1 MIHGDKMNQKN
12 TMLNA
17 GVIGSNWGRV
27 HVAGLRQA
35 GCHVNALMAHDAD
48 LGARIAQQEQIP
60 HFGTGLETLDGCDV
74 IAIATPTTSHLGYL
88 QALQERA
95 ILCEKPLGITPDN
108 QEAFSALASSQIY
121 VSYPFPL
128 LDTAQ
133 ALATKIRAGE
143 LGELRRICLVVGVNL
158 PYPKSPVEWFVEDV
172 VHPFSLLY
180 TLFDDFQYQGIVA
193 GQGNNM
199 TVQFTCQGALLDILL
214 CDWPMPGLHFDL
226 TIIGNQNAYQLR
238 GGFRPERGWWF
249 EPLLSDGV
257 AITEGEPAELNPW
270 IRANHRVAHHF
281 VSYLQGNVSAETGR
295 ALGLFDLERARQ
307 MELLFLPLWLAHKPR
322 PNQNKPT
329 TTAAFDW
336 KLSG

>member
-1 MIHGDKMNQKN
+1 MNQNK
-12 TMLNA
+12 TTLTA

-35 GCHVNALMAHDAD
+35 GCQVDALMAHDAA
-48 LGARIAQQEQIP
+48 LVARIAHEEQIP
-60 HFGTGLETLDGCDV
+60 RFGTDLDTLGDCDV
-74 IAIATPTTSHLGYL
+74 IAIATPTASHLGYL
-88 QALQERA
+88 QAFQDRA

-108 QEAFSALASSQIY
+108 QVAFSSLISSRIY
-121 VSYPFPL
+121 VSYPFTL
-128 LDTAQ
+128 LQTAQ
-133 ALATKIRAGE
+133 ALKARIQAGD

-180 TLFDDFQYQGIVA
+180 TLFDDFKYQGVIA

-214 CDWPMPGLHFDL
+214 CDWPMPGLHFDMTL
-226 TIIGNQNAYQLR
+226 IGSQNAYQLR

-249 EPLLSDGV
+249 EPLLADGV
-257 AITEGEPAELNPW
+257 AITDGEPAEVNPW
-270 IRANHRVAHHF
+270 IRANHQVAHHF
-281 VSYLQGNVSAETGR
+281 VDVLQGNISAE
-295 ALGLFDLERARQ
+295 AASAVGLFDLARARQ
-307 MELLFLPLWLAHKPR
+307 MELLFLPLWQSHPLRSSHGHR
-322 PNQNKPT
+322 P
-329 TTAAFDW
+329 TATAFDW

>member
-1 MIHGDKMNQKN
+1 MNQNK
-12 TMLNA
+12 TTLTA

-35 GCHVNALMAHDAD
+35 GCQVDALMAHDAD
-48 LGARIAQQEQIP
+48 LVARIAQEEQIP
-60 HFGTGLETLDGCDV
+60 RFGTDLDTLADCDV
-74 IAIATPTTSHLGYL
+74 IAIATPTSSHLGYL
-88 QALQERA
+88 QALQDRA

-108 QEAFSALASSQIY
+108 QAAFSSLASPRIY
-121 VSYPFPL
+121 VSYPFTL
-128 LDTAQ
+128 LQTAQ
-133 ALATKIRAGE
+133 ALRARIQAGD

-180 TLFDDFQYQGIVA
+180 TLFDDFKYQGVIT

-214 CDWPMPGLHFDL
+214 CDWPMPGLHFDMTL
-226 TIIGNQNAYQLR
+226 IGSQNAYQLR

-249 EPLLSDGV
+249 EPLLADGV
-257 AITEGEPAELNPW
+257 AITDGEPAEVNPW
-270 IRANHRVAHHF
+270 IRANHQVAHHF
-281 VSYLQGNVSAETGR
+281 VDVLQGHISAET
-295 ALGLFDLERARQ
+295 ASAEGLFDLARARQ
-307 MELLFLPLWLAHKPR
+307 MELLFLPLWQSHPPR
-322 PNQNKPT
+322 SGHDHRPAST
-329 TTAAFDW
+329 AFDW

>member
-1 MIHGDKMNQKN
+1 MNQNKI
-12 TMLNA
+12 TLSA

-35 GCHVNALMAHDAD
+35 GCHVDALMAHDAD
-48 LGARIAQQEQIP
+48 LVARIAQEEQIP
-60 HFGTGLETLDGCDV
+60 HFGTDLETLADCDI
-74 IAIATPTTSHLGYL
+74 IAIATPTSSHLGYL
-88 QALQERA
+88 QALQDRA

-108 QEAFSALASSQIY
+108 QAAFSSLVSSRIY
-121 VSYPFPL
+121 VSYPFTFL
-128 LDTAQ
+128 ETAQ
-133 ALATKIRAGE
+133 ALKARIQAGD
-143 LGELRRICLVVGVNL
+143 LGDLRRICLVVGVNL

-180 TLFDDFQYQGIVA
+180 TLFDDFKYQGVIA

-214 CDWPMPGLHFDL
+214 CDWPMPGLHFDMTL
-226 TIIGNQNAYQLR
+226 IGSQNAYQLR

-249 EPLLSDGV
+249 EPLLADSV
-257 AITEGEPAELNPW
+257 AVTAGEPAELNPW
-270 IRANHRVAHHF
+270 IRANHQVARHF
-281 VSYLQGNVSAETGR
+281 VDVLQGNISAETGS

-307 MELLFLPLWLAHKPR
+307 MELLFLPLWQSNRPR
-322 PNQNKPT
+322 SSNDTGKHPT
-329 TTAAFDW
+329 ATAFDW

>member
-1 MIHGDKMNQKN
+1 MNQN
-12 TMLNA
+12 QTTLTA

-35 GCHVNALMAHDAD
+35 GCHVDALMAHDAD
-48 LGARIAQQEQIP
+48 LVARIAQEEQIP
-60 HFGTGLETLDGCDV
+60 RFGTDLDTLVDCDV
-74 IAIATPTTSHLGYL
+74 IAIATPTASHLGYL
-88 QALQERA
+88 QALQDRA

-108 QEAFSALASSQIY
+108 QAAFSSLASSRIY
-121 VSYPFPL
+121 VSYPFTFL
-128 LDTAQ
+128 QTAQ
-133 ALATKIRAGE
+133 ALKARIQAGD

-180 TLFDDFQYQGIVA
+180 TLFDDFKYQGVIV

-214 CDWPMPGLHFDL
+214 CDWPMPGLHFDMTL
-226 TIIGNQNAYQLR
+226 IGSQNAYQLR

-249 EPLLSDGV
+249 EPLLADGV
-257 AITEGEPAELNPW
+257 AITDGEPAEVNPW
-270 IRANHRVAHHF
+270 IRANHQVAHHF
-281 VSYLQGNVSAETGR
+281 VDVLQGHISTEAASAV
-295 ALGLFDLERARQ
+295 GLFDLARARQ
-307 MELLFLPLWLAHKPR
+307 MELLFLPLWQSHPPR
-322 PNQNKPT
+322 NGHDQRSAST
-329 TTAAFDW
+329 AFDW